1 MVECMADMERAG
13 DIRRRNDDAIG
24 LAWVGL
30 RVGTEISSVDPLTG
44 PTVFNGFGVIRFIEL
59 RYGHWCKV
67 L

>member
-1 MVECMADMERAG
+1 MERAG

-24 LAWVGL
+24 LAGVVL
-30 RVGTEISSVDPLTG
+30 RVSTEIPPVNPLAG

-59 RYGHWCKV
+59 ICGHCCKV